1 MKPLVT
7 RSILRDIVLC
17 ACCVSAFFWQA
28 GKGSI
33 VIGFALL
40 AIGAILHVLSKGIL
54 VRNTVLCDKGIYGFV
69 RHPYYLANYLVDS
82 GFCVLSGNRYLLL
95 LYPFLFFWAYG
106 PTLRKEEAL
115 LGSLHEAAFARHSAH
130 VPQIFPDRASLRD
143 WRMIFDGF
151 SWRRVTWKETGRVAR
166 FFSLA
171 FFILLIHEVRADGL
185 AGLWDIVRPTRMD
198 YHESLS
204 AALTVLLYGASW
216 LLISRSKKV
225 HRRLEARQQ
234 GTPE

>member
-1 MKPLVT
+1 
-7 RSILRDIVLC
+7 
-17 ACCVSAFFWQA
+17 
-28 GKGSI
+28 
-33 VIGFALL
+33 
-40 AIGAILHVLSKGIL
+40 
-54 VRNTVLCDKGIYGFV
+54 
-69 RHPYYLANYLVDS
+69 
-82 GFCVLSGNRYLLL
+82 
-95 LYPFLFFWAYG
+95 
-106 PTLRKEEAL
+106 
-115 LGSLHEAAFARHSAH
+115 
-130 VPQIFPDRASLRD
+130 
-143 WRMIFDGF
+143 MIFDGF